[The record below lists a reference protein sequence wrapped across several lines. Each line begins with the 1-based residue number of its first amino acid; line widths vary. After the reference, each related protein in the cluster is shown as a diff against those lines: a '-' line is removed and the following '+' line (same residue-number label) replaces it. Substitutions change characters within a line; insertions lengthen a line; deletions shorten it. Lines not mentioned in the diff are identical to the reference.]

1 MKLIVDTC
9 SWLKVQKLDNEKI
22 IRLKNLLYE
31 ADLWLTH
38 ELQTELRYYLSD
50 YLDFKNFS
58 IQKVSIQKLSA
69 FTEKELDLA
78 DLSIIQFGRQNPN
91 CIVISD
97 DGAALNVLD
106 IFKIKCFQISEFIF
120 FLVKNDLLKKNQAI
134 RSVKKLRTWKNI
146 REKKKKKLI
155 SKIIGLT

>member
-120 FLVKNDLLKKNQAI
+120 DQISNTFGIVLIKVFCIQCLTKDFTSTFL
-134 RSVKKLRTWKNI
+134 S
-146 REKKKKKLI
+146 
-155 SKIIGLT
+155 